1 MKVWVAGIE
10 GGWSGERMVAALSN
24 LKIDAKLI
32 TLSDCSHDLMSGKVS
47 CHDCDLGSLDALIVR
62 KLGDPIDP
70 LTPSRL
76 NLLRTLERRGVK
88 LFSSAQAIDNA
99 NDRYRMSLSLAEAG
113 VPIPETIVTE
123 SLEEAVS
130 LVERWG
136 RVVVKPLLTSKGR
149 GMQLLNSE
157 GAYRLA
163 LKHWSHR
170 QVSPFYVQ
178 RYVSTSRDIGVALL
192 GNQIIGAF
200 QRVAAP
206 GAWQTTIREGGHYE
220 PFAPDSTVAALAQK
234 AAEPFGLDYTV
245 VDLVQSGDQWLAY
258 EVSAF
263 GGFSGL
269 WACGI
274 DVAAK
279 LAHYV
284 LAHLGMPSRV
294 NRARSR

>member
-1 MKVWVAGIE
+1 MKIWVAGLP
-10 GGWSGERMVAALSN
+10 GGWSGERMVAALSSV
-24 LKIDAKLI
+24 KVDTKLI
-32 TLSDCSHDLMSGKVS
+32 SLADCSHEILSGRVTCQGEDL
-47 CHDCDLGSLDALIVR
+47 CSLDALVVR

-88 LFSSAQAIDNA
+88 VFSSAAAIDEA
-99 NDRYRMSLSLAEAG
+99 NDRYRMSLQLAEAG
-113 VPIPETIVTE
+113 IPLPETIVTE
-123 SLEEAVS
+123 SLDEAVS

-149 GMQLLNSE
+149 GMQLLRRDD
-157 GAYRLA
+157 AYRLS
-163 LKHWSHR
+163 LKHWNHR
-170 QVSPFYVQ
+170 STSPFYVQ
-178 RYVSTSRDIGVALL
+178 RYVEATSDIGVALL
-192 GNQIIGAF
+192 GNQIIGAY

-220 PFAPDSTVAALAQK
+220 PYAPDSTVAALAQR

-245 VDLVQSGDQWLAY
+245 VDLVRSDNEWLAY

-274 DVAAK
+274 DAAAK

-284 LAHLGMPSRV
+284 LAHIGLP
-294 NRARSR
+294 ARMKHGRRR